1 MSDEREYILGTDREE
16 IERLRFQHQA
26 WVEQAYALW
35 ELAGFGAGDVVLDLG
50 SGPGFTSFELAH
62 IVGREGRVIARDE
75 SARFLAF
82 LRAERD
88 RLGLSQVEPSPGRVE
103 DLDLAAASIDGAYA
117 RWLFC
122 WLTEPGAVLTRVA
135 RALKP
140 GGRIA
145 LQEYLD
151 WAAMKLVPSSAVFD
165 AGVAACMK
173 SWREGGGKIDVAE
186 LVPALAQDSG
196 LEVERFRPIARIGR
210 VGSLEWRWLGG
221 FFASYLPKLVERGL
235 LTPSALDDWRDE
247 WSRRTRGRIGYCVAP
262 IMADLVLRKR

>member
-26 WVEQAYALW
+26 WMQQAYALW
-35 ELAGFGAGDVVLDLG
+35 ELAGFRDGDVVLDLG

-62 IVGREGRVIARDE
+62 VVGPAGRVIARDE

-88 RLGLSQVEPSPGRVE
+88 RLGLAQVETSLGRVE
-103 DLDLAAASIDGAYA
+103 DLELPDASIDGAYA

-122 WLTEPGAVLTRVA
+122 WLAEPASVLQRVA

-140 GGRIA
+140 GGAVA

-151 WAAMKLVPSSAVFD
+151 WAAMKLVPASAIFD
-165 AGVAACMK
+165 AGIAACMR
-173 SWREGGGKIDVAE
+173 SWDEGGGKIDVAE
-186 LVPALAQDSG
+186 LVPALAEDCG
-196 LEVERFRPIARIGR
+196 LEVEHFRPIARIGR

-221 FFASYLPKLVERGL
+221 YFASYLPKLVERGM
-235 LTPSALDDWRDE
+235 LTPRELDAWRDE
-247 WSRRTRGRIGYCVAP
+247 WSRRTQDRIGYCVAP
-262 IMADLVLRKR
+262 TMADLVLRKR